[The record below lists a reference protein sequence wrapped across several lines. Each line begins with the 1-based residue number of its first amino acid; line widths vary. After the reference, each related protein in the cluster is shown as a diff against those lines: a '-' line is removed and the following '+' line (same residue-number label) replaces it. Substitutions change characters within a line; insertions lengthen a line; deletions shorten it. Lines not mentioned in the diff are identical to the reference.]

1 MLSFPERFF
10 HRLRP
15 RQLKNG
21 GPPPRF
27 PHCRD
32 RAVRRHA
39 ANRGLPSPKNKKSRH
54 FGTETGTEELAHWEM
69 IGAMLHQIMKCATPA
84 AIRAA
89 GLEGNFALHGCGIFP
104 ADPNGYN
111 FTADYI
117 SVTGDPIAD
126 ITFDMAAEQNSRAT
140 YEHILQLTDDPDI
153 AAPIRFLRQ
162 REIVHFQRF
171 GECLGILQ
179 HLKDPGCIL

>member
-21 GPPPRF
+21 GLPPRF

-39 ANRGLPSPKNKKSRH
+39 ANRGLLPPKQKSRH
-54 FGTETGTEELAHWEM
+54 FGTETGTEELAHWELL
-69 IGAMLHQIMKCATPA
+69 GAMLHQIMKCATPA

-89 GLEGNFALHGCGIFP
+89 GLEGNFALHGYGSSPPTPTATISRRTTFPSPATRSRTSLSIWRRSRIPGRPTSTSFSLRTIRISPPPSASCGS
-104 ADPNGYN
+104 ARSC
-111 FTADYI
+111 I
-117 SVTGDPIAD
+117 SSVSANAWAYSST
-126 ITFDMAAEQNSRAT
+126 
-140 YEHILQLTDDPDI
+140 
-153 AAPIRFLRQ
+153 
-162 REIVHFQRF
+162 
-171 GECLGILQ
+171 
-179 HLKDPGCIL
+179 